1 MMITSIQ
8 VMGYHPYYTGLLN
21 QQCDKI
27 SQVWYI
33 LNYIW
38 LFLCPVMV
46 INYVIGHGNPFS
58 GKPPGHFY
66 LLYAGVDSTLLSII
80 SGHSIS

>member
-33 LNYIW
+33 LHCIW
-38 LFLCPVMV
+38 LFLCLAMV
-46 INYVIGHGNPFS
+46 INYVVGQDNPSS
-58 GKPPGHFY
+58 GTPLGHF
-66 LLYAGVDSTLLSII
+66 LLIAGADSMVLKYHKQT
-80 SGHSIS
+80 